1 MNMNHRINKLPDGLL
16 VGILLTVI
24 AALVYLP
31 FVFQFGYYFDDWYI
45 MFAAGARGTEAI
57 REIYSVDRPAGALLM
72 SPLYALF
79 GANPLYYNLSAFA
92 FRVLGALGVWTL
104 CARLWS
110 RARAFA
116 FIASL
121 LFLIYPG
128 FLSQPNGITY
138 QYYLAGLASAIWS
151 VAFTMQAVTT
161 PHRNRAWFLHG
172 FSILL
177 GLFYLSQIEWY
188 IGFEA
193 IRWTCIFLLAWRER
207 GPARQKIIR
216 AFQQGFPALLVPALF
231 VAWRI
236 FFFENERGATDVG
249 MQLGDVFLYPL
260 QTLFR
265 WGFSQAQN
273 MFETLV
279 AAWVMPLQQIG
290 LVRDNTHRLIGLATG
305 IVLIFL
311 SLGALRR
318 MESQDDAARADSSNW
333 KGEMVWLGVV
343 ALAFGLAP
351 VTLANREVWF
361 PSFSRYTLAASLG
374 AAILIAAWISGVSK
388 PLARRGILA
397 MFILASVFTH
407 YGNGSQYATRTQRTR
422 DFWWQVAWRAP
433 QFQKNTTLIAN
444 IASVSTEE
452 DYFVWGP
459 ANLIYYPESQN
470 DKAVQPALFAAV
482 LNRDAVNKVVTR
494 ERQEYDNRRGI
505 ITYKNYRNILI
516 LSQPS
521 PSSCVHVIN
530 GLQPEF
536 STTESDSI
544 RVIGPFSELEH
555 ILVDETP
562 HAPPQLVF
570 GPEPARGWC
579 YFYQSADLARQ
590 RGDWESII
598 RLGNEAQAMGF
609 APSDLIEWMPFLQA
623 YAITGDT
630 DSLIARAPAISAQPY
645 IALQVCQNMGGGLP
659 SLSDAVVEVIDSHY
673 CLE

>member
-1 MNMNHRINKLPDGLL
+1 MKMNFRANKLSDSFLA
-16 VGILLTVI
+16 GIVLTVI

-31 FVFQFGYYFDDWYI
+31 FVFRFGYYFDDWYI
-45 MFAAGARGTEAI
+45 MFAAGARGAEAI
-57 REIYSVDRPAGALLM
+57 REIYSIDRPAGALLM

-92 FRVLGALGVWTL
+92 FRVLGALGVWAL
-104 CARLWS
+104 CAILWS

-116 FIASL
+116 FITSL

-138 QYYLAGLASAIWS
+138 QYYLAGLASATWS

-161 PHRNRAWFLHG
+161 PHRSRAWFLHG

-193 IRWTCIFLLAWRER
+193 IRWTCIFLLTWRE
-207 GPARQKIIR
+207 GASARQKVIR
-216 AFQQGFPALLVPALF
+216 AFQQGLPALLVPALF
-231 VAWRI
+231 LAWRI
-236 FFFENERGATDVG
+236 LFFDNERGATDVG

-260 QTLFR
+260 QTIFR
-265 WGFSQAQN
+265 WGYSQAQN

-279 AAWVMPLQQIG
+279 AAWVTPLQQVG
-290 LVRDNTHRLIGLATG
+290 LVRDNTHRLIGLTLGVAA
-305 IVLIFL
+305 VAL
-311 SLGALRR
+311 SFVMLRR
-318 MESQDDAARADSSNW
+318 MESQDTVTHADSSNS
-333 KGEMVWLGVV
+333 KSEMIWLGLA
-343 ALAFGLAP
+343 ALVFGLAP

-374 AAILIAAWISGVSK
+374 AAILIAAWVSGLSK
-388 PLARRGILA
+388 PSARWGILA
-397 MFILASVFTH
+397 IFILASVLTH
-407 YGNGSQYATRTQRTR
+407 YGNGLQYATQTQRTR

-433 QFQKNTTLIAN
+433 QFQTNTTLIAN

-452 DYFVWGP
+452 DYFVRGP
-459 ANLIYYPESQN
+459 ANFLYYPESQN
-470 DKAVQPALFAAV
+470 DKLAQPSLYAAV
-482 LNRDAVNKVVTR
+482 LNKNTVQKVLTR

-505 ITYKNYRNILI
+505 VTYKNYRNILI

-521 PSSCVHVIN
+521 PSSCVHVID

-544 RVIGPFSELEH
+544 RVIGSFSELEH
-555 ILVDETP
+555 VLADETP
-562 HAPPQLVF
+562 HTPPPLVF
-570 GPEPARGWC
+570 GPEPPRGWC
-579 YFYQSADLARQ
+579 FFYQSADLARQ
-590 RGDWESII
+590 RGDWEAVI
-598 RLGNEAQAMGF
+598 GWGKEAQALGF

-623 YAITGDT
+623 YAITD
-630 DSLIARAPAISAQPY
+630 DADRLAELVPVISAEPY
-645 IALQVCQNMGGGLP
+645 IALQVCRNIGGLQGI
-659 SLSDAVVEVIDSHY
+659 SDSVVEIIDSQY
-673 CLE
+673 CPE

>member
-1 MNMNHRINKLPDGLL
+1 MNMHLRVNKLSDGLMA
-16 VGILLTVI
+16 GILLTVI

-31 FVFQFGYYFDDWYI
+31 FVFRFGYYFDDWYI
-45 MFAAGARGTEAI
+45 MFAAGARGAEAI
-57 REIYSVDRPAGALLM
+57 REIYSIDRPAGALLM

-104 CARLWS
+104 CASLWS

-116 FIASL
+116 FITSL

-138 QYYLAGLASAIWS
+138 QYYLAGLASATWS
-151 VAFTMQAVTT
+151 VALTMRAVTT
-161 PHRNRAWFLHG
+161 TQRGRRWVLHG

-193 IRWTCIFLLAWRER
+193 IRWTCIFLLTWRE
-207 GPARQKIIR
+207 GASARQKVIR
-216 AFQQGFPALLVPALF
+216 AFQQGLPALLVPALF
-231 VAWRI
+231 LAWRI
-236 FFFENERGATDVG
+236 LFFDNERGATDVG

-260 QTLFR
+260 QTIFR
-265 WGFSQAQN
+265 WGYSQAQN

-279 AAWVMPLQQIG
+279 AAWVTPLQQVG
-290 LVRDNTHRLIGLATG
+290 LVQENTHRLIGLTIGVAS
-305 IVLIFL
+305 VAL
-311 SLGALRR
+311 SFVMLRR
-318 MESQDDAARADSSNW
+318 MESQDNAAQTDSSTW
-333 KGEMVWLGVV
+333 KSEMIWLGLA
-343 ALAFGLAP
+343 ALVFGLAP

-374 AAILIAAWISGVSK
+374 AAILIAAWVSGLSK
-388 PLARRGILA
+388 PSAHWGILA
-397 MFILASVFTH
+397 IFILASVFTH
-407 YGNGSQYATRTQRTR
+407 YGNGLQYATQTQRTR

-433 QFQKNTTLIAN
+433 QFQTSTTLIAN

-459 ANLIYYPESQN
+459 ANFLYYPESQN
-470 DKAVQPALFAAV
+470 DEMAQPSLYAAV
-482 LNRDAVNKVVTR
+482 LNKNTVQKVLTR

-505 ITYKNYRNILI
+505 VTYKNYRNILI

-521 PSSCVHVIN
+521 PSSCVHVID

-544 RVIGPFSELEH
+544 RVIGSFSELEH
-555 ILVDETP
+555 VLADETP
-562 HAPPQLVF
+562 HTPPQLVF
-570 GPEPARGWC
+570 GPEPPRGWC
-579 YFYQSADLARQ
+579 FFYQSADLARQ
-590 RGDWESII
+590 RGDWEAVI
-598 RLGNEAQAMGF
+598 GWGKEAQALGF

-623 YAITGDT
+623 YAVTGDT
-630 DSLIARAPAISAQPY
+630 ERLTELAPVISADPY
-645 IALQVCQNMGGGLP
+645 IAQQVCRIMGRLESISP
-659 SLSDAVVEVIDSHY
+659 DAIPVIDSLY

>member
-1 MNMNHRINKLPDGLL
+1 MNMKHRVNKLPDGLL
-16 VGILLTVI
+16 VGVLLTLI

-31 FVFQFGYYFDDWYI
+31 FIFRFGYYFDDWYI
-45 MFAAGARGTEAI
+45 MFAAGARGAEAI
-57 REIYSVDRPAGALLM
+57 REIYSIDRPAGALLM
-72 SPLYALF
+72 SPLFALF

-92 FRVLGALGVWTL
+92 FRVLGALGVWTF
-104 CARLWS
+104 CITLWP
-110 RARAFA
+110 RERAFS
-116 FIASL
+116 FITSL

-138 QYYLAGLASAIWS
+138 QYYLAGLASATWS

-161 PHRNRAWFLHG
+161 PHRSRAWFLHG

-193 IRWTCIFLLAWRER
+193 IRWTCIFLLTSRER
-207 GPARQKIIR
+207 GSARQKIVR

-231 VAWRI
+231 FAWRI

-249 MQLGDVFLYPL
+249 VQIGDVFLYPL

-279 AAWVMPLQQIG
+279 VAWVMPLQQIG
-290 LVRDNTHRLIGLATG
+290 LVRDNTHRLIGLAFGGASITM
-305 IVLIFL
+305 
-311 SLGALRR
+311 SLVALRR
-318 MESQDDAARADSSNW
+318 MESQDTVTHADSSNW
-333 KGEMVWLGVV
+333 KSEMMWLGLA

-361 PSFSRYTLAASLG
+361 PSFSRYTLVASLG
-374 AAILIAAWISGVSK
+374 AAILIAAWLCGLSK
-388 PLARRGILA
+388 QWMRWGILA
-397 MFILASVFTH
+397 IFILASVFTH
-407 YGNGSQYATRTQRTR
+407 YGNGSQYATWTQRTR
-422 DFWWQVAWRAP
+422 NFWWQVSWRAP
-433 QFQKNTTLIAN
+433 QLQKNTTLIAN

-459 ANLIYYPESQN
+459 ANILYYPESQN
-470 DKAVQPALFAAV
+470 DKMAQPSLYAAV
-482 LNRDAVNKVVTR
+482 LNKNTVQKVLIR

-530 GLQPEF
+530 GLQPES
-536 STTESDSI
+536 STLESDSI
-544 RVIGPFSELEH
+544 RVIGSYSEIEH
-555 ILVDETP
+555 LLVDEPP
-562 HAPPQLVF
+562 HTPPQLVF
-570 GPEPARGWC
+570 GPEPPRGWC

-590 RGDWESII
+590 RGNWESII

-623 YAITGDT
+623 YAITGDA
-630 DSLIARAPAISAQPY
+630 DRLAELMPVISAEPY
-645 IALQVCQNMGGGLP
+645 IALQVCRIIGGLQGI
-659 SLSDAVVEVIDSHY
+659 SDSVVEIIDSQY
-673 CLE
+673 CPE